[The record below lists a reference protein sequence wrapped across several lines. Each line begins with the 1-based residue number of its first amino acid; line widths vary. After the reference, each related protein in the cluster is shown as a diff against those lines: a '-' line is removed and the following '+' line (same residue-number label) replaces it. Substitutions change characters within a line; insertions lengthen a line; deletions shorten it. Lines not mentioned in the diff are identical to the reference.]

1 MLGQKSKR
9 NKAISFRFA
18 VLCPRYI
25 AHGSKGKEEGG
36 EKRTVLMVT
45 AWVKTFDFCNSFS
58 SELKGDGDEEKN
70 ILFPSASDVNN

>member
-25 AHGSKGKEEGG
+25 ANGSKGKQEG
-36 EKRTVLMVT
+36 EKRTVLMV
-45 AWVKTFDFCNSFS
+45 AVWVKTFDFYNSFS
-58 SELKGDGDEEKN
+58 SELKGDRDEEKFFFIPN
-70 ILFPSASDVNN
+70 CL